1 MTYIVCEP
9 CVKCKYG
16 DCAEVCPVE
25 CFYEDEDT
33 LYINPDECIDCD
45 ACAPVCPVS
54 AIFPEDEVPSEWSDY
69 IDKNKNHEYTE
80 EQRRNSKDQVT
91 HGPNWDA
98 ATAGEA

>member
-25 CFYEDEDT
+25 CFYEGEDS

-54 AIFPEDEVPSEWSDY
+54 AIFPEDEVPGEWSDY
-69 IDKNKNHEYTE
+69 IEQNKNFEFAE
-80 EQRRNSKDQVT
+80 DLRRNSKDQVT
-91 HGPNWDA
+91 HGPSWDA

>member
-25 CFYEDEDT
+25 CFYEGEDS

-54 AIFPEDEVPSEWSDY
+54 AIFPEDEVPGEWSEF
-69 IDKNKNHEYTE
+69 IDQNKNFEFAE
-80 EQRRNSKDQVT
+80 DLRRNSKDQVV